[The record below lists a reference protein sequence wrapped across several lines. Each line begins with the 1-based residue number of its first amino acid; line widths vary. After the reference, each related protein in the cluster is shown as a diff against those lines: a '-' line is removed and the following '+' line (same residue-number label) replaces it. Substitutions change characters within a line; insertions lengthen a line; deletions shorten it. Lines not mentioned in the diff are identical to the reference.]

1 MKKLWILLLLC
12 PFLAGCESVSDRL
25 YTETMGLTGIQPVRI
40 YTQSLETG
48 DILSAQGSLPAEALR
63 AAEDLGG
70 RKIFIGHAELL
81 CMDGSFTPETAQ
93 ELLLSEGLS
102 PACKLLYT
110 DVDGYF
116 QNENG
121 CTADMLRISEKNGRL
136 PRTELATALQE
147 WLGDGEMAL
156 LPAEG
161 ENGLGMVLLRRD
173 GTAVPLSASAVRGMY
188 WLRQD
193 SGETALTV
201 QTKDGW
207 QELSVLR
214 SAREKEAR
222 DGAFCCTIS
231 VYASG
236 GTPEVRE
243 AAKQQILRD
252 CRTAAEEMTAVHGD
266 VIGAQDLLGGL
277 PGDLRIELAVEI
289 R

>member
-1 MKKLWILLLLC
+1 MKKIWILLLLV
-12 PFLAGCESVSDRL
+12 PLLAGCESVSDRL
-25 YTETMGLTGIQPVRI
+25 YTETVGLTGTQPVRI
-40 YTQSLETG
+40 YVQSLKTE
-48 DILSAQGSLPAEALR
+48 DILSAQGSLPAEALC

-70 RKIFIGHAELL
+70 RKIFIGHTELL
-81 CMDGSFTPETAQ
+81 CMDGSFTPETAE

-116 QNENG
+116 QNESD

-147 WLGDGEMAL
+147 WLGAGEMAL
-156 LPAEG
+156 LPAKG
-161 ENGLGMVLLRRD
+161 ENGLGMVLLSRN

-201 QTKDGW
+201 QTTDGW
-207 QELSVLR
+207 QELSILR
-214 SAREKEAR
+214 SAREKKAV
-222 DGAFCCTIS
+222 DGTFCCTVT

-236 GTPEVRE
+236 GTPLLRE
-243 AAKQQILRD
+243 AARQQILRD

-266 VIGAQDLLGGL
+266 VIGMEDLLGEL
-277 PGDLRIELAVEI
+277 PEDLRIEISAEM